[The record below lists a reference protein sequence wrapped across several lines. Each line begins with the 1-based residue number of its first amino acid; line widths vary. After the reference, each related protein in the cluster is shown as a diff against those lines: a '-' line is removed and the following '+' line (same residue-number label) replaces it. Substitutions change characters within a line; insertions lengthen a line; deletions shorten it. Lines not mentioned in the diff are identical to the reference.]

1 MTFEL
6 VHHPRFLKSAE
17 VLSRKQREK
26 LGVLIERLRRD
37 PYDPLLHTKHLS
49 EPLVGMLS
57 LRITRDWRVMFQFL
71 DSRTIQLIRV
81 KHRKDI
87 YR

>member
-1 MTFEL
+1 MTFDL
-6 VHHPRFLKSAE
+6 VYHLRFSKSAE
-17 VLSRKQREK
+17 VLSHKHLAK
-26 LGVLIERLRRD
+26 LGVLIERLRED

-49 EPLVGMLS
+49 EPFIGMLS
-57 LRITRDWRVMFQFL
+57 FRISRDWRVAFKFL
-71 DSRTIQLIRV
+71 DDKTIQLIRV